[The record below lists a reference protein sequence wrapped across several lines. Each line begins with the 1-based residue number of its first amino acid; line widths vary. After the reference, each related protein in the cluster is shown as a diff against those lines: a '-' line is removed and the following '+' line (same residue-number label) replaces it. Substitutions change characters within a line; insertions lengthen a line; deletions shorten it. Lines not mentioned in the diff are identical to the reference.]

1 MKTTTVL
8 GLVFALVTMSC
19 NNKQKQEVA
28 NEKNF
33 DFSIAVGS
41 CNNVSLPNELW
52 DDMIDLNPDVFVW
65 GGDIVYA
72 DGGDMN
78 TLELQYQQQNNDAGY
93 QKLKEHTEV
102 IGTWDDHD
110 YGLNDGGR
118 DFDNKDE
125 SQQLFLDFLE
135 VSKEDPRR
143 NQQGVYHSKTYQ
155 VKDAKIKIIVLD
167 TRYFRSDLTKDLS
180 GEKRYIPNVNSE
192 ATMLGDAQWNWL
204 EQELLEPSIDY
215 NVIISSI
222 QFLSSKHGFE
232 SWGNMPLEVQKLINL
247 LKATKASNVMIVS
260 GDRHISEFSKL
271 NEEDLAYPLVDFT
284 SSGLTHSYTSFESE
298 TNPYRVGEVVSDRS
312 FGLLGFD
319 LKAKTVSFSIH
330 MDSLPFKQELLINY
344 N

>member
-19 NNKQKQEVA
+19 NNEQKQEVA
-28 NEKNF
+28 NEKKF

-78 TLELQYQQQNNDAGY
+78 TLKLQYQQQNNDAGY

-118 DFDNKDE
+118 DFKDKDE

-155 VKDAKIKIIVLD
+155 VKDAKIKVIVLD

-222 QFLSSKHGFE
+222 QFLSSEHGFE
-232 SWGNMPLEVQKLINL
+232 SWGNMPLEVQKLIKL